1 MKINQKWTYPIL
13 FLALLAMVVMGNLT
27 PTPDN
32 PYLGSIAAKV
42 DGLEISKAEFIQKH
56 NMIKQQDERQGRKAQ
71 HVPFRALRALI
82 QNRAWFITAKE
93 NGALASQEEYTLA
106 LSRGNPGFSQDMFRR
121 WLDQQGYTES
131 QFVELMESEISGRK
145 LDEYVYKLAFLP
157 SYEKKVNHLLK
168 ETKIELAY
176 LKVNREDES
185 FARSISPNSVESFL
199 KTDSA
204 KSQVEGFYK
213 ANLKDYKQDKSVRVS
228 NILVAF
234 GKNSKN
240 KLSKEEARKKAESLL
255 SKARS
260 HSGDQK
266 FFRKLVVQETDEPN
280 AKVRKGDLG
289 YLNAKSTSAP
299 QTLIQAAVA
308 LSKPGQLSSIVE
320 SEHGFHI
327 LMATGFKQARNISLK
342 DAQSSIAKKLLKKER
357 RKISN
362 EVSEKI
368 FVALKKNEDVSSLLK
383 KHNLKWE
390 KYMMPLKAQYYYQ
403 PKVPTEEFQRVGLS
417 LTSEK
422 PLAQEMI
429 RQKTANYIVKFVN
442 KQKPSSELS
451 ENNAYQLQDEKLR
464 QLVFKY
470 KKHVFENE
478 FAIDG
483 AFRGESNKK
492 RNIQINLKY
501 LKLTEST

>member
-1 MKINQKWTYPIL
+1 M
-13 FLALLAMVVMGNLT
+13 
-27 PTPDN
+27 
-32 PYLGSIAAKV
+32 
-42 DGLEISKAEFIQKH
+42 
-56 NMIKQQDERQGRKAQ
+56 
-71 HVPFRALRALI
+71 
-82 QNRAWFITAKE
+82 
-93 NGALASQEEYTLA
+93 
-106 LSRGNPGFSQDMFRR
+106 
-121 WLDQQGYTES
+121 
-131 QFVELMESEISGRK
+131 
-145 LDEYVYKLAFLP
+145 
-157 SYEKKVNHLLK
+157 
-168 ETKIELAY
+168 
-176 LKVNREDES
+176 KVNREDES

-342 DAQSSIAKKLLKKER
+342 DAQSSIAKKLLLKKER